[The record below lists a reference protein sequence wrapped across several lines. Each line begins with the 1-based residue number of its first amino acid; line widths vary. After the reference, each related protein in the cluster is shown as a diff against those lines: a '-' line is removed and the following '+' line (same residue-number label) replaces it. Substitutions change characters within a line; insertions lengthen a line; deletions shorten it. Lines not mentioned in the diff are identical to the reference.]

1 MRSAAFRAE
10 DFASLGS
17 DFTKGAVSQ
26 VHGVVGHGSQFGSQT
41 NQTGSP
47 LAPIGLYSE
56 SAGGNQGFK
65 LYFVFL
71 LASIGALKYLPIL
84 FWGFLLITIV

>member
-1 MRSAAFRAE
+1 M
-10 DFASLGS
+10 
-17 DFTKGAVSQ
+17 
-26 VHGVVGHGSQFGSQT
+26 GHGSQFGSQT

-47 LAPIGLYSE
+47 LAPIGLYLE
-56 SAGGNQGFK
+56 SVVVTGGNQGFK

-84 FWGFLLITIV
+84 FGGSFL